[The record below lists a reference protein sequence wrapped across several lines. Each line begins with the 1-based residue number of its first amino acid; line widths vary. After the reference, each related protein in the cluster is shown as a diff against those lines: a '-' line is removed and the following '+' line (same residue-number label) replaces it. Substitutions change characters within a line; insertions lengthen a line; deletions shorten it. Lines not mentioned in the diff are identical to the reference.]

1 MSVVEPAPDSRAA
14 LLGIL
19 DWYRLLSPVR
29 VRVDRVAYVAE
40 AQTAFVDATQVF
52 CVRWSPFGP
61 AAARCVGWSS
71 FFGFGFGFGPKSS
84 VPSFIAESHF
94 LLPYLEL

>member
-1 MSVVEPAPDSRAA
+1 MSVIEPAPDSRAV

-40 AQTAFVDATQVF
+40 AQTAFVDSTQVF
-52 CVRWSPFGP
+52 CVRWSPLGT
-61 AAARCVGWSS
+61 AAARCVGCS
-71 FFGFGFGFGPKSS
+71 FGFGSDPRASPQLHCPCQS
-84 VPSFIAESHF
+84 PLS
-94 LLPYLEL
+94 LLPFLAL